1 MLLLLLLV
9 VEKLHQVCV
18 LLGHEL
24 VVREAVLHAQVLP
37 GLAEEVLLLL
47 LLLLRPMLLHVGR
60 CMLLL
65 LLL

>member
-1 MLLLLLLV
+1 MLLVLLLLV

-47 LLLLRPMLLHVGR
+47 LLRPMLLHVGR

>member
-1 MLLLLLLV
+1 MLLVLLLLV

-47 LLLLRPMLLHVGR
+47 LRPMLLHVGR

>member
-47 LLLLRPMLLHVGR
+47 LLLRPMLLHVGR